1 MGGAPVTTRQHQ
13 FWGSPWAVAIIGGTA
28 AAVIGGVILA
38 AITSGQTASSSGPTS
53 SPSSLKSQ
61 ASTDATTPATTA
73 TGIYHQGTLALAY
86 NGCADLDAPPGD
98 PHWGELSA
106 SAGAGGDLCS
116 QYPYFGGVNNAT
128 LVTVNSGTDTTCQNA
143 TGWIPGN
150 SYQDLNLSVG
160 SFVCVHTKQGRY
172 SLLRVV
178 AINSTDRS
186 IVFSVKTFKKPGD

>member
-1 MGGAPVTTRQHQ
+1 MGGAPVSTRQHQ

-98 PHWGELSA
+98 PHWGSSQPVPALAAIFVRSIPILGESTTPLLSRSTRELTPPARMRRAGSRGTAIRISISA
-106 SAGAGGDLCS
+106 SAVSFACTPS
-116 QYPYFGGVNNAT
+116 KV
-128 LVTVNSGTDTTCQNA
+128 VTPC
-143 TGWIPGN
+143 
-150 SYQDLNLSVG
+150 
-160 SFVCVHTKQGRY
+160 CV
-172 SLLRVV
+172 L
-178 AINSTDRS
+178 
-186 IVFSVKTFKKPGD
+186 